1 MISKRKGIL
10 LSRKTDYLTNSNK
23 AGAWE
28 ALVEAF
34 HAKFGRRWS
43 CTQIKDQ
50 WKRIRIN
57 AKKEYSNY
65 TRESRKTGG
74 GPPPPEPSNLTIIV
88 KELCPYDFVQLRN
101 RFDDDNN
108 QDQENIIAINSLTSI
123 ATGRNESRSTPTNTG
138 LSTGSFL
145 EPRTTS
151 SEVMFEGLASQ
162 PSTSTA
168 TPRSL
173 SRTTSSE
180 VMSEG
185 LASQPSTST
194 ATPRSLSRTTSS
206 EVMSEGLAS
215 QPSTS
220 TATPRSLSRT
230 TSSEVMSEG
239 LASQPSTSTAT
250 PRSLSRTTSSEVM
263 SEGLASQPSTSTATP
278 RSLSS
283 NTEINT
289 ALLRTPAAKRALSYN
304 SQNKKCR
311 LAEDRMVELAEEEH
325 AVRLDILWKE
335 HNLKIKEHELRMEI
349 IKIEKQVAEAKLLE
363 AQGNTSHLTN

>member
-145 EPRTTS
+145 EP
-151 SEVMFEGLASQ
+151 
-162 PSTSTA
+162 
-168 TPRSL
+168 
-173 SRTTSSE
+173 RTTSSE